1 MNSLPLSVV
10 QFLMKIYTPIKY
22 KQEQLKKWM
31 YSFIPMYIIQVLY
44 IPEESSTIS
53 PLYNCSEY
61 FAWSKQKN
69 RVFPEGFYLFS
80 FWDHDTQSI
89 EKIILHSSHIK
100 NALHITDFD
109 YMWGYAD
116 DALIYIL
123 KNYIKT
129 TSIRESMIDLSL
141 NKKSVFKSLNSY
153 KSSFEINK
161 NITPRVLY
169 LIHQC
174 ELNLPVNEKQ
184 EDYMC
189 SYFTEELEERCS
201 KLDEFLVK

>member
-1 MNSLPLSVV
+1 MSYIPLNVV

-44 IPEESSTIS
+44 IPEESSS
-53 PLYNCSEY
+53 LNKLYNCSDY
-61 FAWSKQKN
+61 FGWSKQKN
-69 RVFPEGFYLFS
+69 RIFSEGFYLFS
-80 FWDHDTQSI
+80 FWDHETHSI

-100 NALHITDFD
+100 NALHITDLD

-123 KNYIKT
+123 KNYMKNN
-129 TSIRESMIDLSL
+129 SIRESMIDLTFNS
-141 NKKSVFKSLNSY
+141 KSIFKSLSAY
-153 KSSFEINK
+153 KLSFEINK

-169 LIHQC
+169 LINQC
-174 ELNLPVNEKQ
+174 ELNLPIDEKL
-184 EDYMC
+184 EDYNC
-189 SYFTEELEERCS
+189 SYFTEELEERHS
-201 KLDEFLVK
+201 KLDEFLIK